1 MPAVTTEEHLKAA
14 RAMTASIS
22 VYSEIED
29 MIRLGAY
36 KKGHDLRSDRS
47 VELRP
52 LIESFLKQTPEEKSD
67 FHVTVSALEA
77 LVAEDSSESTL

>member
-1 MPAVTTEEHLKAA
+1 MVDIFCTLLNLINSDEENLKPL
-14 RAMTASIS
+14 
-22 VYSEIED
+22 EIED

-67 FHVTVSALEA
+67 FHTTVSALEA
-77 LVAEDSSESTL
+77 LVAEDSSENTL